1 MHTFTDLDNN
11 SVKFVFVFPRFYLEL
26 IYTTEQ
32 FLQINYV
39 KVIIK
44 LRHVTEI
51 ESIILGGN
59 LIDIMRVFYEIW
71 IPKYLVKIAV
81 YFKNKTDIVAV
92 YASRSQDS
100 EL

>member
-51 ESIILGGN
+51 ESIILGGQFDRYNESILWN
-59 LIDIMRVFYEIW
+59 LNSNVFGENSS
-71 IPKYLVKIAV
+71 L
-81 YFKNKTDIVAV
+81 F
-92 YASRSQDS
+92 
-100 EL
+100 